1 MVKRKSET
9 SLDEWLVQ
17 GVRRPEPTTAIASEV
32 SEAQTS
38 NQSAPIVHSPTDAKL
53 AQSAAAEM
61 AVGTT
66 PVDTNQPQRPVTEV
80 EAHEWFWLLL
90 EQAGYERW

>member
-9 SLDEWLVQ
+9 SLDEWLAQ
-17 GVRRPEPTTAIASEV
+17 GVRRPEPATAIAYEV
-32 SEAQTS
+32 SETQTS
-38 NQSAPIVHSPTDAKL
+38 NRSAPIVHSPTTAKPD
-53 AQSAAAEM
+53 QPAAAEL
-61 AVGTT
+61 AVGTV

-90 EQAGYERW
+90 ESVGYERW